1 MQRPKR
7 IDLGPLIS
15 TYRGRPLSWRDLFL
29 IFLLGVFAIIFPL
42 IYGIWINNFV
52 SLRNGPIAA
61 STWSGPWFILAACST
76 FCFLLLVLIRVFHQS
91 IYVSIYR
98 NGLKINL
105 SPIRRH
111 NITWTDIFGITNR
124 SISKHL
130 FGHTVQNKFC
140 IVIVSKDS
148 KSIRLD
154 QRITH
159 ITKLAYL
166 IKKYSFQRIFPSL
179 VNDFENGRWI
189 DFGPLSINKHYL
201 SIQQKMVSWSSVSRI
216 YVKAGCMHIETMDK
230 QIVKT
235 KISQIPNIE
244 LLFKLLSRGIG
255 T

>member
-29 IFLLGVFAIIFPL
+29 ILLLGVFAVIFPL
-42 IYGIWINNFV
+42 LYGIWITNYV
-52 SLRNGPIAA
+52 SMRNGPIAA

-76 FCFLLLVLIRVFHQS
+76 FCFLLLVSIRVFHHS
-91 IYVSIYR
+91 ICVSVYR

-105 SPIRRH
+105 SPIKRYI
-111 NITWTDIFGITNR
+111 ITWADIFGITNH
-124 SISKHL
+124 SICKHL
-130 FGHTVQNKFC
+130 FGHPVQNQFC
-140 IVIVSKDS
+140 IVIVSKDN
-148 KSIRLD
+148 KIIRLD

-159 ITKLAYL
+159 ITKLAYI

-179 VNDFENGRWI
+179 VNDFQNGRWI
-189 DFGPLSINKHYL
+189 DFGLLSINKHYF
-201 SIQQKMVSWSSVSRI
+201 SIQQNRVSWSVVSKI
-216 YVKAGCMHIETMDK
+216 YVKAGWMLIETMDK
-230 QIVKT
+230 QIVKI